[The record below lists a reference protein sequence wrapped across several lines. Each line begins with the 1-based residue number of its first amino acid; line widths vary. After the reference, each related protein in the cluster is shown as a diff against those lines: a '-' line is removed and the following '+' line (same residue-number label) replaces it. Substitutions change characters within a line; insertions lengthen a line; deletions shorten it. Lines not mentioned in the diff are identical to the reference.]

1 MVAPTITLPSSM
13 LLFSIGVA
21 LLVSMISLHYK
32 AKSLALERAGQ
43 KKALAKEIERNIY
56 RIFAVAVFA
65 LICGVILMQW
75 YLTSLLRTPT
85 G

>member
-1 MVAPTITLPSSM
+1 MTAPAIILPSSM

-21 LLVSMISLHYK
+21 LMVAMISLHYK
-32 AKSLALERAGQ
+32 AKSLALERARQ
-43 KKALAKEIERNIY
+43 KKELGKEIEGNIY
-56 RIFAVAVFA
+56 RIFAVVIFT
-65 LICGVILMQW
+65 LICGAILLQW